1 MALMELASILGM
13 VFGTGGIV
21 LGILNYL
28 RDKPYVRVRLAC
40 GYQIT
45 NSTEYDKNKLY
56 GLVTVTNSGRRPIY
70 ITSVSITFAKQF
82 KNRRLLILESIKGQ
96 KLGEGDAP
104 ATFLLDED
112 NLTNEYAPH
121 WREMRAVVYDS
132 SGKKYFSHRVKE
144 EPSWVKHSGRDSK

>member
-1 MALMELASILGM
+1 MTLIELASILGM

-28 RDKPYVRVRLAC
+28 RDKPYVRVRLAW
-40 GYQIT
+40 GYQIA
-45 NSTEYDKNKLY
+45 NSIEYDKIKLW
-56 GLVTVTNSGRRPIY
+56 GLVTVTNCGRRPIY
-70 ITSVSITFAKQF
+70 ITSVSITLSKQF

-112 NLTNEYAPH
+112 NLTKEYVPH

-132 SGKKYFSHRVKE
+132 SGKKYSSRRVKE
-144 EPSWVKHSGRDSK
+144 EPSWVKRSGSDSK